1 MPVKNKEMNELGQ
14 DTQPKKKSETLK
26 QQKKWFGPCN
36 PTPKLFLKNR
46 ALTWPKPQPKELM
59 KQPTS

>member
-46 ALTWPKPQPKELM
+46 ALT
-59 KQPTS
+59 